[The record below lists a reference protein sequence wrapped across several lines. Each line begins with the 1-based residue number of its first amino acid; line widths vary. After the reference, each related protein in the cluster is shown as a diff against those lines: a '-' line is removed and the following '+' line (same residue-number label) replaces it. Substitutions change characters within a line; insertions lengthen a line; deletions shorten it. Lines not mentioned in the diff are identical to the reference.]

1 MTGKGTG
8 GEWAEYVAAA
18 RRLARLRHGQGLP
31 TDDPAGDR
39 RQVDLTVLRDRLAV
53 QRRQLVGFGVPPDVL
68 DPVPPEVAAVH
79 AAVSA
84 SAGASAGAAV
94 GMSAS
99 LTGGSPARQAAIA
112 RAHAQIDA
120 ANGDLAVAAGPS
132 GGSQPWLRNLLV
144 YGPFAVIVL
153 MIQLAM
159 FVVAGDRAPV
169 GYALGCG
176 LVLPLVAFGLGWL
189 AVGFVFAGP
198 GQRPDRTP
206 LVGALVCAV
215 PLVLALVLAALISL
229 LG

>member
-1 MTGKGTG
+1 MTGNGAA

-18 RRLARLRHGQGLP
+18 RRLARLRHGQGRP

-39 RQVDLTVLRDRLAV
+39 RSVDLTVLRDRLAV
-53 QRRQLVGFGVPPDVL
+53 QRRQLVALGVPANVL
-68 DPVPPEVAAVH
+68 DPMPPEVVAVH
-79 AAVSA
+79 GTVSA
-84 SAGASAGAAV
+84 SDGAAV
-94 GMSAS
+94 GMPAS
-99 LTGGSPARQAAIA
+99 LAGGSPARQAAIA

-132 GGSQPWLRNLLV
+132 GGPPPWLRNLLV

-159 FVVAGDRAPV
+159 FVAAGDRAPL

-215 PLVLALVLAALISL
+215 PLMLAFLLAALISL
-229 LG
+229 FA

>member
-1 MTGKGTG
+1 MTGNGAA

-18 RRLARLRHGQGLP
+18 RRLARLRHGQARP

-39 RQVDLTVLRDRLAV
+39 RSADLTVLRDRLAA
-53 QRRQLVGFGVPPDVL
+53 QRRQLVALGVPPEVL
-68 DPVPPEVAAVH
+68 DPAPPEVAAVH
-79 AAVSA
+79 AAVGA
-84 SAGASAGAAV
+84 SAGASVGAAI

-99 LTGGSPARQAAIA
+99 RTAGSPARQAAIT

-120 ANGDLAVAAGPS
+120 VNGDLAVAAGPS
-132 GGSQPWLRNLLV
+132 GGPPPWLRNLLV

-159 FVVAGDRAPV
+159 FVVAGDRAPL

>member
-1 MTGKGTG
+1 M
-8 GEWAEYVAAA
+8 
-18 RRLARLRHGQGLP
+18 
-31 TDDPAGDR
+31 
-39 RQVDLTVLRDRLAV
+39 DLTVLRDRLAV
-53 QRRQLVGFGVPPDVL
+53 QRRQLVMLGVPPGL
-68 DPVPPEVAAVH
+68 LNPMPPEVAAVH

-84 SAGASAGAAV
+84 SAGASVGAAV
-94 GMSAS
+94 RMPAS
-99 LTGGSPARQAAIA
+99 LAVGSPARQAAIA
-112 RAHAQIDA
+112 RAHAQVDA

-132 GGSQPWLRNLLV
+132 GGPPPWLRNLLV

-159 FVVAGDRAPV
+159 FVVAGDQAPL

-189 AVGFVFAGP
+189 AVGFVFGGP
-198 GQRPDRTP
+198 RQRPDRTP